1 MFLKYFIYLYIILNI
16 YSMKESVNLSFDKDL
31 VKKLKKLAEEENRTL
46 SNLVETII
54 INEFKKKE
62 GKK

>member
-1 MFLKYFIYLYIILNI
+1 
-16 YSMKESVNLSFDKDL
+16 MKESVNLSFDKDL